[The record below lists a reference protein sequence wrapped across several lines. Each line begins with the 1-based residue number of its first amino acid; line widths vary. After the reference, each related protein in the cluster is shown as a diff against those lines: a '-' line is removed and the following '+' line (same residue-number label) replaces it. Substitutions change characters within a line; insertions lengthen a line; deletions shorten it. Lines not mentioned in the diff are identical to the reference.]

1 MSLNNA
7 NIIHRMIQSMA
18 KALGAYYFQKADN
31 ELAGDVTRVR
41 ELFERTARYAD
52 LDAKAMGETSFLDL
66 LEVVEDNGGEKWEQ
80 YLMIYRE
87 FCRLFETK
95 DEWNSDRM
103 WRAIIYDTSPLI
115 RAIVVISYGGEPN
128 FRYVNVQQAKS
139 RMGG

>member
-1 MSLNNA
+1 
-7 NIIHRMIQSMA
+7 
-18 KALGAYYFQKADN
+18 
-31 ELAGDVTRVR
+31 
-41 ELFERTARYAD
+41 
-52 LDAKAMGETSFLDL
+52 
-66 LEVVEDNGGEKWEQ
+66 
-80 YLMIYRE
+80 MIYRE

-139 RMGG
+139 RMGGRAKAREAVEHHREVRQSRRQRSRQSIQKRSLRAQARQRLHSGRSR